1 LGDEK
6 RKACRED
13 AMNIIAQARVNKAR
27 SAWKEENYEDN
38 EKEMGAL
45 CFT

>member
-1 LGDEK
+1 
-6 RKACRED
+6 
-13 AMNIIAQARVNKAR
+13 MQARVNNAHY
-27 SAWKEENYEDN
+27 AWKEENYEDD